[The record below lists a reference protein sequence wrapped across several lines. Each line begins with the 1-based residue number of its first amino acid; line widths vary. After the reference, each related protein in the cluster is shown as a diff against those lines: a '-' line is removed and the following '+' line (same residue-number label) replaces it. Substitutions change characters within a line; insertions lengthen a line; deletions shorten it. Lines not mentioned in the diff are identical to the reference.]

1 MTKADIARIVYERHG
16 GISNREAARLVEIIF
31 ESIKSRLGDGEKVQI
46 TGFGTFVVRQKRERR
61 GRNPQTGEEMVIKPR
76 RSVVFR
82 PSKLFASRR
91 RRLSRL
97 DGHGR
102 MDKQDPQQALLQDR

>member
-31 ESIKSRLGDGEKVQI
+31 ESIKSKLGSGEKVQI
-46 TGFGTFVVRQKRERR
+46 TGFGTFVIRQKRERR
-61 GRNPQTGEEMVIKPR
+61 GRNPQTGEEMLIKPR

-82 PSKLFASRR
+82 PSKLFGPARSE
-91 RRLSRL
+91 
-97 DGHGR
+97 
-102 MDKQDPQQALLQDR
+102 